1 MENKAK
7 YLTVPQAA
15 EKLGR
20 TERAIWQW
28 IYRSQIPY
36 IRWRRSVLIP
46 ETELEKFLAALPG
59 VSAEEAIQKV
69 ED

>member
-15 EKLGR
+15 KETGK
-20 TERAIWQW
+20 TERAVWQDV
-28 IYRSQIPY
+28 YRHRIPH
-36 IRWRRSVLIP
+36 IRWGRKVLIP
-46 ETELEKFLAALPG
+46 RAELERFLAALPG